1 MILVCSL
8 NETKQLTKLFI
19 PPTSQR
25 AIWLDLT
32 GDGRKSIL
40 AARAKLP
47 SILNGNV
54 RSQSERTAGAIGKGQ
69 LVWLERPIPHT
80 FDVETGTPLD
90 VDGTVFD
97 PFNAR
102 NTPWKL
108 RRVLPM

>member
-1 MILVCSL
+1 M
-8 NETKQLTKLFI
+8 
-19 PPTSQR
+19 
-25 AIWLDLT
+25 DLT
-32 GDGRKSIL
+32 GDGRQSIL

-47 SILNGNV
+47 SILNSKN
-54 RSQSERTAGAIGKGQ
+54 REAERTRTLGKGQ
-69 LVWLERPIPHT
+69 LVWLERPMPHS

-108 RRVLPM
+108 R